1 VDPDVTRSVI
11 TKYMDSEPWNIK
23 IPLRE
28 IANMSVVAEIRDT
41 SKIKKSFLIK
51 FENTKPKTYAF

>member
-1 VDPDVTRSVI
+1 
-11 TKYMDSEPWNIK
+11 MDSEPWNIK

-51 FENTKPKTYAF
+51 FENTKPKTYAFLAHFIA